1 MTPLRE
7 AIVLPSL
14 LMTVTLLGG
23 VRIAGDIAFVPA
35 PLFALVLAV
44 LLLGALVRSGAL
56 APDRLAHSSRP
67 ALANVN
73 GAMVMLTLFAASAQV
88 FHLVTPESGL
98 PRLAAHG
105 FFLVLLL
112 NTWASAPDRQRLLQ
126 SLLVIFGSAFVLK
139 FIVLAA
145 VSDPAAGRL
154 HRVML
159 VLLEGV
165 TLGTLTQEV
174 LHPAMGY
181 MAFGTLGLYLL
192 ALVLLPSVRDTGFTG
207 LKRLNRPDR
216 SGEIVEPGHNLREP
230 NRLYGM

>member
-1 MTPLRE
+1 MSPLRE

-14 LMTVTLLGG
+14 LLTVTLLGG
-23 VRIAGDIAFVPA
+23 VRIARDVAFVPA

-44 LLLGALVRSGAL
+44 LFLGALVRSGAL
-56 APDRLAHSSRP
+56 VPTRLAHSSRP

-73 GAMVMLTLFAASAQV
+73 GAVVLLALFAASAQV

-98 PRLAAHG
+98 PRIAAHG

-145 VSDPAAGRL
+145 VSNPDAGRL

-165 TLGTLTQEV
+165 TLGTLNQEV

-181 MAFGTLGLYLL
+181 IAFGTLALFVF
-192 ALVLLPSVRDTGFTG
+192 ALVLLPSVRATGSGGVSAWRTG
-207 LKRLNRPDR
+207 VGSPP
-216 SGEIVEPGHNLREP
+216 EIVELPDKLR
-230 NRLYGM
+230 

>member
-1 MTPLRE
+1 MSPQRE
-7 AIVLPSL
+7 AIALPSL
-14 LMTVTLLGG
+14 LLTVTLLGG
-23 VRIAGDIAFVPA
+23 VRIAGEVAFVPA

-44 LLLGALVRSGAL
+44 LFLGALVRSGAL
-56 APDRLAHSSRP
+56 APTRLAHASRP
-67 ALANVN
+67 PLANVN
-73 GAMVMLTLFAASAQV
+73 GAIVLLTLFAATAQV

-98 PRLAAHG
+98 PRIAAHA

-126 SLLVIFGSAFVLK
+126 SVLVIFGSAFVLK

-145 VSDPAAGRL
+145 VSNPDAGRL
-154 HRVML
+154 HKVMI

-181 MAFGTLGLYLL
+181 MAFGTIAVFLF
-192 ALVLLPSVRDTGFTG
+192 ALVLLPSVRQTGSGGVSRIRFGTG
-207 LKRLNRPDR
+207 RRQKLL
-216 SGEIVEPGHNLREP
+216 S
-230 NRLYGM
+230 